1 VRGAPLF
8 SADREHLHHRLLD
21 RGLSP
26 REVSLVLCSL
36 TALLAG
42 IGMTLAGCDRGVLV
56 IAVIVAGAL
65 AMKRFGVVRVVD
77 LGAVRARRRRNLA
90 RRRAIRSVGAHLRG
104 AQGLVDV
111 CGTVQEAV
119 PVLGAESIALDLAA
133 GETRSGGVDLRG
145 GSTEPLAASLRTK
158 HSIGGDRGGVG
169 WLEVEWPA
177 AQGPIDRDLE
187 IAVESLCG
195 HVAVALERIE
205 ARSRAPRVT
214 PGRRALAPE
223 SVVVGRHPLGPG
235 HPQVH

>member
-1 VRGAPLF
+1 
-8 SADREHLHHRLLD
+8 
-21 RGLSP
+21 
-26 REVSLVLCSL
+26 
-36 TALLAG
+36 
-42 IGMTLAGCDRGVLV
+42 
-56 IAVIVAGAL
+56 
-65 AMKRFGVVRVVD
+65 
-77 LGAVRARRRRNLA
+77 
-90 RRRAIRSVGAHLRG
+90 
-104 AQGLVDV
+104 
-111 CGTVQEAV
+111 V